1 MCTWQHGSV
10 GLIWPCYWC
19 SRGSGNPSAD
29 AEQGVENSRVQSSGH
44 CSFRSG
50 RPTLSFRGGE
60 MVTDSAGVFSRSTEP
75 CSKDCKPSHTK
86 GRRQRERERSL
97 SSTSQNS
104 KRVEKE
110 GRRDGLEGL
119 QFASRQIKIQ
129 PQPHGGTAKPHFTPL
144 DTICAWRCGGREG
157 QYTTL
162 SLLFFWKSNSAKH
175 NCLILSSIKYRRLN
189 SAVIKMA
196 MPWHVPAA
204 TVTGQ
209 WPFTDPLQLNPEK
222 KQATGHLHTENE
234 ICLGDTD
241 DLDMVMLVENQ
252 CSHVIFNWIPH
263 SKINK

>member
-1 MCTWQHGSV
+1 MCTWQHGSF

-50 RPTLSFRGGE
+50 RPTLSFKGGE

-110 GRRDGLEGL
+110 GRREGLEGL

-129 PQPHGGTAKPHFTPL
+129 PQPHGGTAKPHFPPL

-157 QYTTL
+157 QYSTL

-196 MPWHVPAA
+196 MPWRIPAVILEWLDSGPSLILSNW
-204 TVTGQ
+204 TPQ
-209 WPFTDPLQLNPEK
+209 K
-222 KQATGHLHTENE
+222 KQATDNLHTEIE

-241 DLDMVMLVENQ
+241 DLDMATSIENEF
-252 CSHVIFNWIPH
+252 SHF
-263 SKINK
+263 